1 MTLDIENRLMHYM
14 MSIDQVKSVCNQ
26 RKNPQPHYYPME
38 EMDEIFRK
46 IWHQLRKSFP
56 TESYIKDSA
65 IYKASPLHKLTDEQ
79 KAAQNLI
86 LEKYIKHLIMIKHNS
101 LFLLMVKL
109 VLEKQF

>member
-1 MTLDIENRLMHYM
+1 
-14 MSIDQVKSVCNQ
+14 
-26 RKNPQPHYYPME
+26 
-38 EMDEIFRK
+38 MDEIFRK
-46 IWHQLRKSFP
+46 IWHQLRKSNKDLFP